1 MRPENEQFE
10 RYSIIIIRRQQVHTT
25 EYLLSNTLSEDD
37 FDLLL
42 KHSFFLQSVKIY

>member
-1 MRPENEQFE
+1 MRPENELFE
-10 RYSIIIIRRQQVHTT
+10 RYPIITIRRQQVHAT

-42 KHSFFLQSVKIY
+42 KHNFFYRV